1 LAIEEIEDEKEEEEE
16 EEVGGALTCDT
27 DGEWSYP

>member
-1 LAIEEIEDEKEEEEE
+1 LAIEEIEIEEV
-16 EEVGGALTCDT
+16 EVGGALTCDT